1 MDNQQKQQINIE
13 DEMRRSYLDYAMS
26 VIIGRALPDVRDGLK
41 PVHRRILYSMNEKG
55 LTPGKPYKK
64 SANVV
69 GDVLGAYHPHGD
81 TAVYDSMVRM
91 AQDFSMRYPLID
103 GQGNWGCFTGDTK
116 IKLLDGTERTFAELA
131 QLPPDEIFFVYS
143 IDASGRAVVGEG
155 GYSRIT
161 RRNAKLVELTFDDG
175 STVRCTPDHQFML
188 RDGGWK
194 QAQELIVDDSLM
206 AGYFDTA
213 PVNEETND
221 YLRVLQPATGA
232 YEFVHHLADEYNE
245 RRGQAPKM
253 NGPYVRHHI
262 NFNRFDNR
270 PINIQRMGWLEHL
283 HLHAGQIRELWRRD
297 DFREAQ
303 RNGARKYYAE
313 HPEAVEANRQ
323 RLIARNKDEEFRK
336 ANGPRLA
343 KALREKYE
351 QEPELARQISE
362 RMRELWRDEDYRA
375 KMGRALNGIEKR
387 PLTPEQKEHVA
398 QIISEKSRAMWQD
411 EAKRAEIVAAITR
424 ALTDPDV
431 RARISENSR
440 RLWQDPEYRA
450 NYAAD
455 HHRSMARKLWE
466 DPATVELHREKIARQ
481 WQSAEFRAAHLE
493 GRKRDYARRIAE
505 NPHAMKD
512 LTAKAAASLTRKW
525 SDENYARRVMRTKIA
540 GFTARLIAEFG
551 REPVTPEL
559 YDERRNANWIP
570 NSRKA
575 LAYFDSFD
583 ELLDVASI
591 HNHRVVA
598 VRSLDERADVYDITV
613 NEHHNFM
620 LANGCIVHNSVDG
633 DNAAAY
639 RYTEARLTRIA
650 TELLSDI
657 EKETVR
663 FVPNY
668 DESRQEPTVLP
679 TRVPNLLVNGSDGIA
694 VGMATKIPPH
704 NLGEIIEATVQL
716 LQHPNTKPSELVK
729 MVPGP
734 DFPTGGIIYGR
745 EGIKQAY
752 ETGRGVM
759 QVRARAAID
768 RIGRGAQE
776 RDAIVIT
783 EIPFQVNKAKLIE
796 HIADLVND
804 KKVEGI
810 SEIRDETDRESTAQK
825 KVRIVIELKRDA
837 IPQIILNKLYKMTQ
851 MQISFGMINLSI
863 VNGQPRVLNLVD
875 TLSEF
880 ISFRR
885 EVVRNRTMYE
895 LKKAKLRAHI
905 LEGLKKAIDIID
917 EIIKLIRASKS
928 TDDAK
933 QGLIN
938 KFKFSEIQAQ
948 AILDMQL
955 RRLAALERQ
964 KLIDEYEEVIK
975 LIAELEEILANERA
989 LRNVIV
995 KELRAVQKDYS
1006 DERRTQI
1013 VDSGVE
1019 LTLEDLIADED
1030 VVITLTHSGYVKR
1043 TPLTTYKSQRRG
1055 GTGRKGMSTRS
1066 EDVVSHI
1073 FIASTHSYL
1082 MVFTTQGQVYK
1093 LKVHEIPDATAAG
1106 KGKAMVNLINLP
1118 SNQKIAGVIP
1128 VREFAEGQYA
1138 VMVTRKGVIKKTE
1151 LSEFGNIRTNGIIA
1165 MGVDEGDELMTV
1177 ELTDGQKK
1185 IFLATHEGMAICFEE
1200 EEVRDMG
1207 RQARGVR
1214 GVTLRD
1220 DDYVVSVVAVNG
1232 DEQMLSVTSHGFG
1245 KQTRLSEY
1253 RVQSRGGKGVINI
1266 KTTEKNGKVVAV
1278 MPVTKES
1285 ELLIIT
1291 SAGKLIRLEAEKIR
1305 ATGRSAQG
1313 VKLIDTSDGDLVASA
1328 SLVEQQSG
1336 QMVEEVEK

>member
-1 MDNQQKQQINIE
+1 MDQQKQSVNIE

-55 LTPGKPYKK
+55 LVPGKPYKK

-69 GDVLGAYHPHGD
+69 GDVLGSYHPHGD
-81 TAVYDSMVRM
+81 AAVYDSMVRM

-116 IKLLDGTERTFAELA
+116 IKMLDGSDRTFAGLA

-143 IDASGRAVVGEG
+143 IDASGRIVVGEG
-155 GYSRIT
+155 RYSRIT
-161 RRNAKLVELTFDDG
+161 RRNAELVELTFDDG
-175 STVRCTPDHQFML
+175 STLRCTPDHKFML

-194 QAQELIVDDSLM
+194 QAQELTIDDSLM
-206 AGYFDTA
+206 AGYFDAAKIGSNTKK
-213 PVNEETND
+213 
-221 YLRVLQPATGA
+221 YLRVLQPKTGK
-232 YEFVHHLADEYNE
+232 YEFVHYLADQYNE
-245 RRGQAPKM
+245 K
-253 NGPYVRHHI
+253 NGLAVSATPPIVRHHK

-270 PINIQRMGWLEHL
+270 PPNIERMNQYDHIR
-283 HLHAGQIRELWRRD
+283 LHAENVERLRQDENIRAAQRVGVREFWSKEENRAA
-297 DFREAQ
+297 FRETMRA
-303 RNGARKYYAE
+303 YYAAHPEEIEAKRQQMAESNENEEFQSARRAGVRRFREE
-313 HPEAVEANRQ
+313 HPEAVEADRQ
-323 RLIARNKDEEFRK
+323 RLIALNKAENFRCQK
-336 ANGPRLA
+336 GPRVSA
-343 KALREKYE
+343 GLRKLYLEN
-351 QEPELARQISE
+351 PELVQQMAERVKQWHREHPEAARL
-362 RMRELWRDEDYRA
+362 M
-375 KMGRALNGIEKR
+375 
-387 PLTPEQKEHVA
+387 
-398 QIISEKSRAMWQD
+398 AM
-411 EAKRAEIVAAITR
+411 
-424 ALTDPDV
+424 
-431 RARISENSR
+431 
-440 RLWQDPEYRA
+440 
-450 NYAAD
+450 
-455 HHRSMARKLWE
+455 KLWE
-466 DPATVELHREKIARQ
+466 DPKARELHREKILRQ
-481 WQSAEFRAAHLE
+481 WESAEFREAHLE
-493 GRKRDYARRIAE
+493 GRKKDWQRRSEQNPDIMKELAARSAE
-505 NPHAMKD
+505 
-512 LTAKAAASLTRKW
+512 SLTELWQTGEYKQ
-525 SDENYARRVMRTKIA
+525 RVMRSKIA
-540 GFTARLIAEFG
+540 GFVSRLLAEFG
-551 REPVTPEL
+551 REQITPEL
-559 YDERRNANWIP
+559 YDAKRDARWIP

-575 LAYFDSFD
+575 LNYFESF
-583 ELLDVASI
+583 EEMLDVAAT
-591 HNHRVVA
+591 HNHRVIDI
-598 VRSLDERADVYDITV
+598 RRLSEREDVYDITV
-613 NEHHNFM
+613 NEYHNFI
-620 LANGCIVHNSVDG
+620 LANGCVVKNSTDG

-650 TELLSDI
+650 TELLADI
-657 EKETVR
+657 EKETVK

-679 TRVPNLLVNGSDGIA
+679 ARVPNLLVNGSDGIA
-694 VGMATKIPPH
+694 VGMATKIAPH
-704 NLGEIIEATVQL
+704 NLNEIIEATIHL
-716 LQHPNTKPSELVK
+716 LQHPNTKIAELRK
-729 MVPGP
+729 IVPGP
-734 DFPTGGIIYGR
+734 DFPTGGFIYGR

-759 QVRARAAID
+759 QLRARAAID

-796 HIADLVND
+796 HMAELVND

-810 SEIRDETDRESTAQK
+810 SEIRDETDRESAAQK
-825 KVRIVIELKRDA
+825 KVRIVVELKRDA
-837 IPQIILNKLYKMTQ
+837 VPQIILNKLYKLTQ
-851 MQISFGMINLSI
+851 MQISFGMINLAI
-863 VNGQPRVLNLVD
+863 VNGQPKVLTLVE
-875 TLSEF
+875 TLNEF
-880 ISFRR
+880 IAFRR

-917 EIIKLIRASKS
+917 EIIKLIRASRS

-995 KELRAVQKDYS
+995 KELREVQKNYA

-1013 VDSGVE
+1013 IDSGVE

-1118 SNQKIAGVIP
+1118 SSEKIAGVIP

-1177 ELTDGQKK
+1177 ELTDGTKK

-1214 GVTLRD
+1214 GITLRE
-1220 DDYVVSVVAVNG
+1220 DDYVVSVVAVSR
-1232 DEQMLSVTSHGFG
+1232 DEQMLTVTSNGFG

-1253 RVQSRGGKGVINI
+1253 RVTGRGGKGVINI
-1266 KTTEKNGKVVAV
+1266 KTTERNGKVVAV

-1285 ELLIIT
+1285 EILIIT
-1291 SAGKLIRLEAEKIR
+1291 SNGKLIRLEAEKIR

-1328 SLVEQQSG
+1328 SLVELQTG
-1336 QMVEEVEK
+1336 QVAEEAEAVK

>member
-1 MDNQQKQQINIE
+1 MENQQKIAVNIE

-55 LTPGKPYKK
+55 LLPGKPYRK

-103 GQGNWGCFTGDTK
+103 GQGNWGCFTGDTR

-143 IDASGRAVVGEG
+143 VDASGRIVVGQG
-155 GYSRIT
+155 RYSRIT
-161 RRNAKLVELTFDDG
+161 RRNAELVELTFDDG
-175 STVRCTPDHQFML
+175 ITVRCTPDHMFMM
-188 RDGGWK
+188 RDGAWK
-194 QAQELIVDDSLM
+194 QAQELTIDDSLM

-213 PVNEETND
+213 QVNEETND
-221 YLRVLQPATGA
+221 YLRVLQPKTGE
-232 YEFVHHLADEYNE
+232 YEFAHHLADEYNE
-245 RRGQAPKM
+245 RHGQAPKM
-253 NGPYVRHHI
+253 NGPYVRHHV
-262 NFNRFDNR
+262 N
-270 PINIQRMGWLEHL
+270 
-283 HLHAGQIRELWRRD
+283 
-297 DFREAQ
+297 
-303 RNGARKYYAE
+303 
-313 HPEAVEANRQ
+313 
-323 RLIARNKDEEFRK
+323 
-336 ANGPRLA
+336 
-343 KALREKYE
+343 
-351 QEPELARQISE
+351 
-362 RMRELWRDEDYRA
+362 
-375 KMGRALNGIEKR
+375 
-387 PLTPEQKEHVA
+387 
-398 QIISEKSRAMWQD
+398 
-411 EAKRAEIVAAITR
+411 
-424 ALTDPDV
+424 
-431 RARISENSR
+431 
-440 RLWQDPEYRA
+440 
-450 NYAAD
+450 
-455 HHRSMARKLWE
+455 
-466 DPATVELHREKIARQ
+466 
-481 WQSAEFRAAHLE
+481 
-493 GRKRDYARRIAE
+493 YARRVAE
-505 NPHAMKD
+505 NPQAMQD
-512 LTAKAAASLTRKW
+512 LASKAAASLTQKW
-525 SDENYARRVMRTKIA
+525 GYENYARRVMRTKIT
-540 GFTARLIAEFG
+540 GYTARLIAEFG
-551 REPVTPEL
+551 REHVTPEL
-559 YDERRNANWIP
+559 YDEQRNANWIP
-570 NSRKA
+570 SSQKA
-575 LAYFDSFD
+575 LIYFDSFD
-583 ELLDVASI
+583 ELLDVASV
-591 HNHRVVA
+591 HNHRVIS
-598 VRSLDERADVYDITV
+598 VRRLDERADVYDITV

-650 TELLSDI
+650 TEMLADI
-657 EKETVR
+657 EKETVK
-663 FVPNY
+663 FIPNY

-704 NLGEIIEATVQL
+704 NLSEIIEATIQL
-716 LQHPNTKPSELVK
+716 IQHPNTKTADLIK

-734 DFPTGGIIYGR
+734 DFPTGGFIYGR

-759 QVRARAAID
+759 QLRARAAID

-783 EIPFQVNKAKLIE
+783 EIPFQVNKSKLIE
-796 HIADLVND
+796 QIADLVND

-810 SEIRDETDRESTAQK
+810 SEIRDETDRESSAQK

-837 IPQIILNKLYKMTQ
+837 VPQIILNKLYKMTQ

-863 VNGQPRVLNLVD
+863 VNGQPKILNLFD

-880 ISFRR
+880 IAFRR
-885 EVVRNRTMYE
+885 EVVRNRTTYE
-895 LKKAKLRAHI
+895 LKKARHRAHI

-933 QGLIN
+933 LGLVN
-938 KFKFSEIQAQ
+938 KFKFTEIQAQ

-964 KLIDEYEEVIK
+964 KIIDEYEEVIK

-995 KELRAVQKDYS
+995 KELRAVQKDYA

-1013 VDSGVE
+1013 VESGVE

-1043 TPLTTYKSQRRG
+1043 TPLTMYKSQRRG

-1082 MVFTTQGQVYK
+1082 MVFTTGGQVYK

-1106 KGKAMVNLINLP
+1106 KGKAIVNLINLP
-1118 SNQKIAGVIP
+1118 SSEKIAGVIP

-1151 LSEFGNIRTNGIIA
+1151 LSEFANIRSNGIIA

-1177 ELTDGQKK
+1177 ELTDGRKK
-1185 IFLATHEGMAICFEE
+1185 IFLATRQGMAICFEE
-1200 EEVRDMG
+1200 GEVRDMG

-1220 DDYVVSVVAVNG
+1220 DDYVVSVVAVDG
-1232 DEQMLSVTSHGFG
+1232 DEQMLSVTSNSFG
-1245 KQTRLSEY
+1245 KQTPLSEY

-1266 KTTEKNGKVVAV
+1266 KTTEKNGEVVAV

-1285 ELLIIT
+1285 EVLIIT
-1291 SAGKLIRLEAEKIR
+1291 SNGKLIRLEAEKIR

-1313 VKLIDTSDGDLVASA
+1313 VKLIDTSGGDLVASA

-1336 QMVEEVEK
+1336 QVSEEAEVEK